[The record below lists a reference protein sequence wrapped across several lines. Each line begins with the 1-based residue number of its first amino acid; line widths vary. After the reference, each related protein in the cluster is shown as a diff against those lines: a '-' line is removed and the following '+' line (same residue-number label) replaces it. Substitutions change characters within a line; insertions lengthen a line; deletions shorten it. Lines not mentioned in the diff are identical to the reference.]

1 MNTLKLKKDIDYEIK
16 EDFELYLKPNKK
28 FFNKNGQFKYKY
40 IKLIL
45 KDELWYLEL
54 NVNMEND
61 LFLENENFYCYFQE
75 IKGEGFLFLDD
86 FMKDETDLIG
96 IELY

>member
-1 MNTLKLKKDIDYEIK
+1 MNTLKLKKDDYEIK
-16 EDFELYLKPNKK
+16 DLELYLKPSKK
-28 FFNKNGQFKYKY
+28 FFKNNKFKYKF

-45 KDELWYLEL
+45 KNELCYLEL
-54 NVNMEND
+54 NVNED
-61 LFLENENFYCYFQE
+61 ENFYCYFQE

-86 FMKDETDLIG
+86 FIKGESDLIR

>member
-1 MNTLKLKKDIDYEIK
+1 MNTLKLKKEDYEIK
-16 EDFELYLKPNKK
+16 DLELYLKPSKK
-28 FFNKNGQFKYKY
+28 FFKNGRFKYEY

-54 NVNMEND
+54 NVNED
-61 LFLENENFYCYFQE
+61 ENFYCYFQE

-86 FMKDETDLIG
+86 FIKNESELMG

>member
-1 MNTLKLKKDIDYEIK
+1 MNTLKLKNNIDYEIK
-16 EDFELYLKPNKK
+16 EDLELYLKPSKK
-28 FFNKNGQFKYKY
+28 FFKNNRFKYKF

-45 KDELWYLEL
+45 KDELWTLEL
-54 NVNMEND
+54 NVN
-61 LFLENENFYCYFQE
+61 ENENFYCYFQE

-86 FMKDETDLIG
+86 FIKNQFELIR